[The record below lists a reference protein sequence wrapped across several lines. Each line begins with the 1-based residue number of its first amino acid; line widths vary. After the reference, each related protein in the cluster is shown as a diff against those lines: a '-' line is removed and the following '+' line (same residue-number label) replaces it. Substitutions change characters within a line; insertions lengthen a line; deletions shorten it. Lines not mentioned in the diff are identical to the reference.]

1 MGKVAR
7 YTQAMISDYV
17 KKGFWTRELTV
28 DFWERNA
35 DLYPDEEA
43 LVDSSFRVTWSEG
56 VEIIHRITAKFL
68 DLGIRK
74 DDVILCQLYN
84 SVPLTLTRLACEK
97 AGILVAIVGTKF
109 RETEI
114 AAVLSRTQSVGAV
127 FPDRFRRFDFF
138 KMFSEM
144 EGRFDHLK
152 HLFVVGESAPEGSIS
167 FYEMMRDTSCLERL
181 NHGLDKQKF
190 DPFEYTE
197 ITTTSGSTGIPKCVE
212 WVACARLATAR
223 EYVKDLELTRHDVI
237 AAVSPSISGSAE
249 TLIHRTPPQ
258 VGAKTVM
265 LEHFTP
271 QEACALIEKEGV
283 TAVGAVPTHLVRWVN
298 FPGLKDYDLTSLRF
312 IQVSGG
318 LLPYHLG
325 LEAEKKLDCK
335 VLQGYG
341 GMDIGAVAAGYLNA
355 PQEIRL
361 KTVGRI
367 LRGNEVTLV
376 DPDTGQE
383 VKKGEVGLVT
393 VDGPHCV
400 GGYFADAT
408 ATLESRIG
416 GKFNMGDLG
425 TMDEAG
431 NLYLRGRVKDIIIR
445 GGQTIYPKEVEELL
459 VEHPSVSEA
468 ALVRMPDH
476 EMGEKA
482 CAFVVP
488 QKGETLTFE
497 EMVSFFKARQ
507 VALYKI
513 PERLELVGEL
523 PLVPGGNKVNKR
535 ELEEIIKASL
545 ESKVIEK

>member
-7 YTQAMISDYV
+7 YTQAMIDDYIE
-17 KKGFWTRELTV
+17 KGFWTRELTV

-35 DLYPDEEA
+35 VTNPDEEA
-43 LVDSSFRVTWSEG
+43 IVDSQFRLTWSEA
-56 VEIIHRITAKFL
+56 VRMIHRITAKFL
-68 DLGIRK
+68 ELGLKR

-114 AAVLSRTQSVGAV
+114 AAVVGRTKSVGAV
-127 FPDRFRRFDFF
+127 FPAQFRRFDFLE
-138 KMFSEM
+138 MFSEM
-144 EGRFDHLK
+144 RERFDHLK
-152 HLFVVGESAPEGSIS
+152 HLFVVGGKTSAETFS
-167 FYEMMRDTSCLERL
+167 FYEMMRDASSLERL
-181 NHGLDKQKF
+181 RDELDKQKF
-190 DPFEYTE
+190 TPFEFTE

-212 WVACARLATAR
+212 WTACARLATAR
-223 EYVKDLELTRHDVI
+223 EYIKDLGLTRHDVI
-237 AAVSPSISGSAE
+237 AALSPSISGSAE
-249 TLIHRTPPQ
+249 TLIHRTPPH

-271 QEACALIEKEGV
+271 QEACVLIEKEGV
-283 TAVGAVPTHLVRWVN
+283 TAIGAVPTHLVRLVN
-298 FPGLKDYDLTSLRF
+298 FPGLQDHDLKSLRF

-325 LEAEKKLDCK
+325 LEAEEKLECK
-335 VLQGYG
+335 VVQGYG

-361 KTVGRI
+361 KTVGRV

-393 VDGPHCV
+393 VEGPHCV
-400 GGYFADAT
+400 GGYFADTT
-408 ATLESRIG
+408 ATLGSRVG

-425 TMDEAG
+425 TIDEAG

-468 ALVRMPDH
+468 ALVRMPDQ

-488 QKGETLTFE
+488 KKGETLTFE
-497 EMVSFFKARQ
+497 DMLSFFKARQ

-513 PERLELVGEL
+513 PERLELVEEL

-535 ELEEIIKASL
+535 QLEEKLKAAL
-545 ESKVIEK
+545 ESGL